1 MVNIKTL
8 EVVMPVYNGA
18 KYLEEQILSIYQ
30 QTLPPVRLLVKDD
43 NSTDSSFELL
53 CNLKKQYYGKWL
65 EIAPQSSENVGCI
78 RNVACLL
85 SLSKAEY
92 IALSDQ
98 DDIWYPE
105 KLETLLKRMLEL
117 EAKSTPQLPILVH
130 SELEL
135 IDHNMQFTGKVYTK
149 NESINP
155 YRQSLDDLLITNVV
169 TGCSTLLNRALVTI
183 ALPFPEE
190 ALMHDWWLALIASRY
205 GKIQFIEKPLLG
217 YRQHSMNLLGSDGK
231 GFKYILKSMK
241 RLHFFFSE
249 YIDQIYAQ
257 NTAFSI
263 YHLRSSK
270 TVLLKILTLNRISRL
285 KLLLYDIGLYLHLKH
300 TTVGSLMFLVLI
312 MFKERQSDAI
322 SLQAFNDRD

>member
-1 MVNIKTL
+1 MVNFNNL

-30 QTLPPVRLLVKDD
+30 QTLPPVRLIVKDD
-43 NSTDSSFELL
+43 NSTDNSYELL
-53 CNLKKQYYGKWL
+53 CNLRKQYYGKWL
-65 EIAPQSSENVGCI
+65 EIAPQSSENIGCI

-98 DDIWYPE
+98 DDIWHPE
-105 KLETLLKRMLEL
+105 KIETLLNEMLEL

-135 IDHNMQFTGKVYTK
+135 IEHNMQVNGKLYTT

-155 YRQSLDDLLITNVV
+155 YRQSLNDLLITNVV
-169 TGCSTLLNRALVTI
+169 TGCSTLLNRPLVTR

-190 ALMHDWWLALIASRY
+190 VLMHDWWLALIASRY

-231 GFKYILKSMK
+231 GFKYLIKSIK
-241 RLHFFFSE
+241 RLHFFLAD
-249 YIDQIYAQ
+249 YIDQIYCQ
-257 NTAFSI
+257 NAVFSI
-263 YHLRSSK
+263 YHLNSSK
-270 TVLLKILTLNRISRL
+270 TLLIRMLSLNRIDRL
-285 KLLLYDIGLYLHLKH
+285 KLVLHDLKSYLYLKH
-300 TTVGSLMFLVLI
+300 TTLGSLVFLILVLL
-312 MFKERQSDAI
+312 KHRQLSKT
-322 SLQAFNDRD
+322 SLQVFNNRN